1 MELVIKCWIWFSYM
15 LYRVVAHFTYFIPK
29 MAMGAIAAIF
39 KKPW

>member
-1 MELVIKCWIWFSYM
+1 MELVIKCWIWFSYT
-15 LYRVVAHFTYFIPK
+15 LYRVVAHFPYIIPR